1 VSPPDLDGD
10 YSYRPTRRP
19 HVIEPVDDVDIS
31 ALAPAATLSANT
43 PAPTENQEF
52 CAAVHL

>member
-43 PAPTENQEF
+43 PAPTENHEF